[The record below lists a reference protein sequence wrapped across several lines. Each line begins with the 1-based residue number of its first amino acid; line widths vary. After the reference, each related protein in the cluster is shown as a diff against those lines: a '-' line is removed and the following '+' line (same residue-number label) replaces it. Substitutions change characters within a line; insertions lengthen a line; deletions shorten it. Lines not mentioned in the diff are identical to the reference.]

1 MGETPGQ
8 LSGHSYEERGPVT
21 ADTETATD
29 QWWAAR
35 AASKPEAFEVLYRRY
50 FDKVYR
56 YLLRQVGSREDAD
69 DLTSQVFLK
78 AFAAIRSY
86 RPTLPF
92 SSWLFRIARN
102 VAIDHLRRRKHQP
115 LSEDVGDL
123 QAAQDTEDV
132 AMRDE
137 ALRTLSRHLRDL
149 TAQQR
154 DVIALRFF
162 AGLSIHETAKALG
175 KSEGAV
181 KARLHRGIAQ
191 LREAMK
197 LGRQGI

>member
-1 MGETPGQ
+1 MGETPD
-8 LSGHSYEERGPVT
+8 SE
-21 ADTETATD
+21 AANATD
-29 QWWAAR
+29 QRWAAE

-56 YLLRQVGSREDAD
+56 YLLRQVGSRQDAD

-78 AFAAIRSY
+78 AFAAIKGY
-86 RPTLPF
+86 RPNLPF

-102 VAIDHLRRRKHQP
+102 AVIDHLRHRRHEP
-115 LSEDVGDL
+115 LGHNVSDL
-123 QAAQDTEDV
+123 QAAHDTEHV
-132 AMRDE
+132 AMTDE

-149 TAQQR
+149 TAEQR

-191 LREAMK
+191 LRDAMK
-197 LGRQGI
+197 VGRQGIR